1 MPENIKKISKIRILS
16 KREKILLAILS
27 FLILEVFLYMF
38 LIRDKNISYNNLKNL
53 PQREEKIDLPQTFTG
68 LADFGEE
75 NLNKFKKNLDIGDEE
90 IQITDSYNKKV
101 LEVQKNFQEE
111 DLSNLKLYSAYYGFS
126 EINLH
131 REKTGAFLGK
141 FIGQKEVEN
150 LSYGDIRKTYF
161 ENGKD
166 LEKTP
171 DEINNNSEVTEI
183 SNKSGIPKANND
195 LKTPSE
201 KVSEVPKNEIKEDD
215 LLNEK
220 LEENKDLLEIP
231 KDFNLNSFS
240 YDPNKIDF
248 ENLEISGLNSKGT
261 YFENIK
267 TLSIFYGLE
276 GSENI
281 EDSQDKIIKILFPE
295 GQRDISFEILLD
307 QNFKGS
313 FGIIGPDGSLNPYK
327 EDENSN
333 LGNFK
338 NTGQRDWEYINFKG
352 EDIRGIFIEPHEDR
366 ENIIFLRKL
375 RHES

>member
-1 MPENIKKISKIRILS
+1 MPENIKKISKIRSLS

-27 FLILEVFLYMF
+27 FLVLEVFLYAF

-53 PQREEKIDLPQTFTG
+53 PDRKEKIDLPEKFTG

-75 NLNKFKKNLDIGDEE
+75 NLNKFKKNLAISDEE

-101 LEVQKNFQEE
+101 LEVQKIFQEG
-111 DLSNLKLYSAYYGFS
+111 DLANLKLYSAYYGFS

-131 REKTGAFLGK
+131 REKTGDFLGK

-150 LSYGDIRKTYF
+150 LSYGDIRKAYF
-161 ENGKD
+161 EDGKN
-166 LEKTP
+166 LEK
-171 DEINNNSEVTEI
+171 DSQNINKNSEVTEI
-183 SNKSGIPKANND
+183 SNAGGLPKANNN
-195 LKTPSE
+195 LKAASE
-201 KVSEVPKNEIKEDD
+201 KIAEVPKNEIKEDD

-231 KDFNLNSFS
+231 KDFNLKSFS
-240 YDPNKIDF
+240 YDPNKIEF

-261 YFENIK
+261 YLENIK
-267 TLSIFYGLE
+267 ALSIFYGSE
-276 GSENI
+276 DPENI

-313 FGIIGPDGSLNPYK
+313 FGIIGPDGSLSPYK
-327 EDENSN
+327 EDENSY
-333 LGNFK
+333 LSNFK

-352 EDIRGIFIEPHEDR
+352 EDIRGIFIDPHEDR